1 MITYLS
7 FSKEFEHYFTTTK
20 DPGAGKEWT
29 HDPSV
34 NRPGES
40 TLSMLEEDQLLETA
54 NDGGLKSTSD
64 TTSHLQPFWIKVKV
78 EYAEVSTKVPK
89 SLLPFPT
96 SHLCEAGFSDSNQ
109 NETKE

>member
-7 FSKEFEHYFTTTK
+7 VSKEFEHYFPTSK
-20 DPGAGKEWT
+20 DPGAGKERT

-40 TLSMLEEDQLLETA
+40 TLSILEDQLFEAA
-54 NDGGLKSTSD
+54 NGGGLKSTSD
-64 TTSHLQPFWIKVKV
+64 TTSNLQPFWIKVKV

-96 SHLCEAGFSDSNQ
+96 SHLREAGLSDSNQ
-109 NETKE
+109 NEMME